1 MGARVFLDTPAL
13 HATMVL
19 VVGRASYGGGVPVGE
34 AREYGVARRCTRN
47 GRRAERGA
55 RAD

>member
-19 VVGRASYGGGVPVGE
+19 VVGRASYGGGAPVGE
-34 AREYGVARRCTRN
+34 ARERRCTALHEKWAA
-47 GRRAERGA
+47 G
-55 RAD
+55 